1 MRKVKVSQL
10 FKAIIYIVTLYIL
23 GFDKIIAL
31 PGSSFSYEIF
41 IGVVCEKQKHF
52 KPKFKNAMR
61 SIIELSKSLFD
72 NYFNRDDVF
81 DGCVWIQFYS
91 AIDSCKKVFLC
102 ILCVSDYLYFFYG

>member
-1 MRKVKVSQL
+1 
-10 FKAIIYIVTLYIL
+10 
-23 GFDKIIAL
+23 
-31 PGSSFSYEIF
+31 
-41 IGVVCEKQKHF
+41 
-52 KPKFKNAMR
+52 MR